1 VNNLNLRYKQSKQLM
16 TCKAKDAVC
25 PEIRKDTKRNMSTMW
40 NFLILNPYPAN
51 VENMVSS

>member
-1 VNNLNLRYKQSKQLM
+1 M